1 MKTKFKSFDS
11 RNHILVYDKI
21 VLEHGVNITYYAVPR
36 KLWTEFE
43 RLRYKLIKETQ
54 EVYTHRDLKMP
65 DCSVTHAVE
74 AFFMLTQLA
83 EHTYKDYDKEQEED
97 EENEQV

>member
-11 RNHILVYDKI
+11 RNHLLVYDRI
-21 VLEHGVNITYYAVPR
+21 VLEHGVNYTYYAVPR
-36 KLWTEFE
+36 KLWTEFV
-43 RLRYKLIKETQ
+43 RLRDQLIRESQ

-65 DCSVTHAVE
+65 DCSVTHAVD

-83 EHTYKDYDKEQEED
+83 EHTYRNYDKEQEED
-97 EENEQV
+97 NNHA